1 MGSSICPRC
10 GTPRAGA
17 GRFCETCRLDLEG
30 EPPGGI
36 QYLDDVSSV
45 FLVDLALLAL
55 PIVVG
60 LIGLLVLL
68 GAPQ

>member
-36 QYLDDVSSV
+36 RYLDDVSRV
-45 FLVDLALLAL
+45 FLVDVALMVL
-55 PIVVG
+55 PVVVG
-60 LIGLLVLL
+60 LIGLLVFLF
-68 GAPQ
+68 ASR